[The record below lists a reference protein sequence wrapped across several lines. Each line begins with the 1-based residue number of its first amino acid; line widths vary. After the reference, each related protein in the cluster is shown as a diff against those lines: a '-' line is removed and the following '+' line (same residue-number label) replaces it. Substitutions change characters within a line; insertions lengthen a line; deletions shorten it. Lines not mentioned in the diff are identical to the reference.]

1 MSLSLKLLTYTI
13 FMYALILQ
21 KCFLIVY
28 IVYIANIILIVN
40 MLLQLG
46 WCQSVWYMKTTVDKH
61 GQKQYQVAAEL
72 MRDMGHKGNSCGGN
86 DPHTVIQCLSPS
98 SEIVLET
105 PGSWLCCRSQSSC
118 LPDPLIIHTSRD

>member
-21 KCFLIVY
+21 KSFLIVD

-46 WCQSVWYMKTTVDKH
+46 WCQSVMYMN
-61 GQKQYQVAAEL
+61 
-72 MRDMGHKGNSCGGN
+72 NS
-86 DPHTVIQCLSPS
+86 
-98 SEIVLET
+98 
-105 PGSWLCCRSQSSC
+105 
-118 LPDPLIIHTSRD
+118 

>member
-40 MLLQLG
+40 ILLQLG
-46 WCQSVWYMKTTVDKH
+46 WCQSVWYMKTIVDKH
-61 GQKQYQVAAEL
+61 DLYRDKVGTSLGFVMQVLVRLIAEASAL
-72 MRDMGHKGNSCGGN
+72 
-86 DPHTVIQCLSPS
+86 T
-98 SEIVLET
+98 
-105 PGSWLCCRSQSSC
+105 CRS
-118 LPDPLIIHTSRD
+118 HYT